1 MNSRYLLIAALAIVA
16 AGVGVFVHLHSRH
29 GSGSTGPVV
38 HVENGFEFTAHGPYK
53 VVAPLF
59 GAWGERAWG
68 GDHWKPQF
76 LYPQPARDVPGEVFT
91 VAHSHLRSTHLRST
105 WVNTALDLETGHIQ
119 YVYVI
124 PDTQAVLI
132 DIHLQPH
139 DASAT
144 DVKVV
149 YQRTALNS
157 DLNEHVTKQGEKD
170 RNSAQ
175 EWQSAI
181 DRCLQANPAK

>member
-16 AGVGVFVHLHSRH
+16 ASAGVFVHLHFRH
-29 GSGSTGPVV
+29 GHSSGSAGPVV
-38 HVENGFEFTAHGPYK
+38 HVENAFEFTAHGPYN

-68 GDHWKPQF
+68 GGHWKPQF
-76 LYPQPARDVPGEVFT
+76 LYPQPARDVAGEVFT
-91 VAHSHLRSTHLRST
+91 VAHSHLRST

-124 PDTQAVLI
+124 PDAQAVLI
-132 DIHLQPH
+132 DIHLQPL

-157 DLNEHVTKQGEKD
+157 DFNAHVTELGEND

-175 EWQSAI
+175 EWQTAL
-181 DRCLQANPAK
+181 DRYLQGK

>member
-1 MNSRYLLIAALAIVA
+1 VNSRYLLIIALAIAA
-16 AGVGVFVHLHSRH
+16 AGAVVFFHLHSRH
-29 GSGSTGPVV
+29 GSGSAGPVV
-38 HVENGFEFTAHGPYK
+38 HVENAFEFTAHGPYK

-76 LYPQPARDVPGEVFT
+76 LYPQPAHDVPGEVFT
-91 VAHSHLRSTHLRST
+91 VAHSHLRST
-105 WVNTALDLETGHIQ
+105 WVNTALDLEMGHIQ

-124 PDTQAVLI
+124 PDAQTVLI
-132 DIHLQPH
+132 DIHLQPL

-157 DLNEHVTKQGEKD
+157 DFNAHVAKLGEED

-181 DRCLQANPAK
+181 DRYLQGK